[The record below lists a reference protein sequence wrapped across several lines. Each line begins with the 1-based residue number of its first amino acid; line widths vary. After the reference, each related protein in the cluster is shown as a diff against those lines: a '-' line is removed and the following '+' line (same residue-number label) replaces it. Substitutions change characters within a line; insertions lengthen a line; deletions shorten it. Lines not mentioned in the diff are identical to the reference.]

1 VLLAV
6 RDAVGER
13 RWIVPDAPEPA
24 SFVREPAA
32 HAEASFG
39 NTSPSRAHS
48 QLAAPAGASATSDW
62 IFAQSEPSAT
72 ETRLRFADLR
82 LLGQFLATYL
92 LLESKDRL
100 LLIDQH
106 AAHERVLYERF
117 RTEWIERGVESQGLL
132 AVEVVHL
139 APRSLAALLTARE
152 SLERLGFEIDAFG
165 EGTVAVR
172 AVPALLADRD
182 PAGLVRNLA
191 DELEA
196 TGADAL
202 RMESRALDAADRIF
216 ASLACHGARR
226 KGDVLDPR
234 EQQALLDALDAIP
247 WAPTCP
253 HGRPVAV
260 PFEVAEIERRFGR
273 R

>member
-1 VLLAV
+1 V
-6 RDAVGER
+6 
-13 RWIVPDAPEPA
+13 
-24 SFVREPAA
+24 
-32 HAEASFG
+32 
-39 NTSPSRAHS
+39 
-48 QLAAPAGASATSDW
+48 LAARD
-62 IFAQSEPSAT
+62 
-72 ETRLRFADLR
+72 
-82 LLGQFLATYL
+82 
-92 LLESKDRL
+92 LLE
-100 LLIDQH
+100 
-106 AAHERVLYERF
+106 RF
-117 RTEWIERGVESQGLL
+117 
-132 AVEVVHL
+132 
-139 APRSLAALLTARE
+139 
-152 SLERLGFEIDAFG
+152 GFEIDAFG

-172 AVPALLADRD
+172 AVPALLGDRD

-196 TGADAL
+196 AGSDADAL
-202 RMESRALDAADRIF
+202 RTESRALDAADRIF
-216 ASLACHGARR
+216 ASLACHSARR